1 MKEISLSSAMNANLL
16 ALQNVSRMTDRTQER
31 LATGLK
37 INSALDNPASYYA
50 AVSLHNRAS
59 DLFTLLDTMGQ
70 GIQTIKAATE
80 GIESATSLL
89 MQMKAVAEQVSN
101 SVTPPAVSQETPPA
115 EVEETP
121 TYSLQD
127 YLDQGYTAITA
138 GMRAETIQR
147 LITDGARLVLAEDI
161 SLSSSEDIGL
171 PRIMIRNVN
180 DVIIEGNG
188 HKISYEGGFD
198 SSLFGMQ
205 NSHNIKINNIQLDFR
220 NQYSELDGQ
229 VPTTMVIYN
238 GDVELSAVSFS
249 KGGTVENDISLVRNS
264 CTLNIDSVEG
274 LSIKNNGGTVNIIEP
289 SPILSAP
296 SEAETPIVTPYV
308 PKQYSAQFNELLE
321 QYNMLI
327 GDSSYKGINLLKG
340 NALSVVFNEDSS
352 SALNVHGHDISSGRI
367 GLDAVDWQTLEDVNV
382 TIEALGRAINTL
394 RDLSSEMGNY
404 YTIVENRKDFTTT
417 MINVLTE
424 GADNLTLADMNEE
437 SAKMLALQTRQQL
450 GVNSLSLASEAAQSI
465 LSLF

>member
-101 SVTPPAVSQETPPA
+101 SVTPPAVSQET
-115 EVEETP
+115 TP
-121 TYSLQD
+121 QKVDYSLQD

-138 GMRAETIQR
+138 DMKASDIQK
-147 LITDGARLVLAEDI
+147 LIKDGARLVLAEDI
-161 SLSSSEDIGL
+161 TLEQDGTIDFEGCINL
-171 PRIMIRNVN
+171 YEVN

-188 HKISYEGGFD
+188 HKISYD
-198 SSLFGMQ
+198 SYNCSIFYLAR
-205 NSHNIKINNIQLDFR
+205 SHNIRIDNIQLD
-220 NQYSELDGQ
+220 YTSLEPDCEMYAAIDL
-229 VPTTMVIYN
+229 MA
-238 GDVELSAVSFS
+238 GDLELSSVSINAS
-249 KGGTVENDISLVRNS
+249 GISDIYIESWDKKNS
-264 CTLNIDSVEG
+264 VLNIDSVDG
-274 LSIKNNGGTVNIIEP
+274 VRINNYDGNGTVNVVELP
-289 SPILSAP
+289 PILPAP
-296 SEAETPIVTPYV
+296 SEAETPTVTPYV